1 MITNGEG
8 PGKAALMRRLA
19 RSFAARLNDSYGL
32 HMNYFNVFD
41 VNTDQVY
48 L

>member
-1 MITNGEG
+1 MITDGEG
-8 PGKAALMRRLA
+8 SGKAALMRRLA
-19 RSFAARLNDSYGL
+19 RSITARLNDPYGL